1 MLRFFLEHMVKIH
14 FLNGCV
20 EFEWLSVKM
29 ETPTIEQLGHNR
41 YEKD

>member
-1 MLRFFLEHMVKIH
+1 MVKIQ

-20 EFEWLSVKM
+20 EFELLSVKM

-41 YEKD
+41 YKKE